1 MELKPVP
8 EYGLCAALSLPLFV
22 ESVPQFR
29 GHHKDVLGLMGGNG
43 TGDNPERT
51 IVDHVTRS

>member
-22 ESVPQFR
+22 KSVPQFR
-29 GHHKDVLGLMGGNG
+29 GYHKDVLGLMGGNG
-43 TGDNPERT
+43 TRDDPERT
-51 IVDHVTRS
+51 TVDHVTGT